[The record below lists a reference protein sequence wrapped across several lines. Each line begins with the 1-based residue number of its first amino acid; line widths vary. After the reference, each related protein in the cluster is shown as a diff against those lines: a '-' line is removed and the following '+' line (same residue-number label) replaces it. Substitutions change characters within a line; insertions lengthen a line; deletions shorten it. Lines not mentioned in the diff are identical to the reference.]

1 MSKGRKRGTRAALA
15 NLTRSPE
22 SWRVGPVIVTKHGKN
37 RVLVNIPV
45 KRGERR
51 AR

>member
-1 MSKGRKRGTRAALA
+1 MSKGRKRGIRAALA

-22 SWRVGPVIVTKHGKN
+22 SWRVGPVIVTRQGKN
-37 RVLVNIPV
+37 RVLASVPA